1 MGNIFIKLQKKINF
15 KLSVRKQKKVTIL
28 KVAITG
34 AKGQLAREIIGL
46 IKSGK
51 SEIGQI
57 PEEYIYCD
65 LVCADVEELDITD
78 EKAVERFVQA
88 KRPNILIN
96 CAAMTNVDGCET
108 ALETAMKVNAIGPRN
123 LSRSCK
129 KVNAKIVH
137 ISTDYVFDG
146 EKNIPYCEW
155 DMCAPQSIYGKSK
168 YLGEVYTREQNPKY
182 FIIRTSWL
190 YGKYGSNFVK
200 TMMKLG
206 KTKDEIK
213 VVNDQR
219 GNPTNANDLAHHILE
234 IALTEQYGI
243 YHCTGEGE
251 CSWFEFAQE
260 VMNHFNLN
268 CKVKP
273 CTSDEFPSTVKRPKF
288 SSLNNLM
295 LNVTVGNEMRNW
307 KEALSSFKPE

>member
-1 MGNIFIKLQKKINF
+1 M
-15 KLSVRKQKKVTIL
+15 TIL

-34 AKGQLAREIIGL
+34 AKGQLAREIIEI

-57 PEEYIYCD
+57 PKEYINCD

-78 EKAVERFVQA
+78 EKAVEEFIQA
-88 KRPNILIN
+88 EMPDILIN

-137 ISTDYVFDG
+137 ISTDYVFNG

-168 YLGEVYTREQNPKY
+168 HLGEVYTREQNPKY

-190 YGKYGSNFVK
+190 YGKYGNNFVK

-219 GNPTNANDLAHHILE
+219 GNPTNVNDLAHHILK

-260 VMNHFNLN
+260 IMEHFNLN

-273 CTSDEFPSTVKRPKF
+273 CTSDEFPSPVKRPKF

-295 LNVTVGNEMRNW
+295 LKVTVGNEMRDW